1 MNRGHI
7 EFMAKDR
14 IREFHQEAAARDLV
28 RSTAQEHRSQVLHK
42 FGLLVARVVAALRSH
57 EVNASAVLAETPQDR
72 SARTVYSE

>member
-14 IREFHQEAAARDLV
+14 IRAFHQEAAARDLV
-28 RSTAQEHRSQVLHK
+28 RSAAQEHRSQVLHK
-42 FGLLVARVVAALRSH
+42 FGLLVARVVALRSH
-57 EVNASAVLAETPQDR
+57 EVNTSAVLAESPQDR

>member
-28 RSTAQEHRSQVLHK
+28 RSAAQERRSQVLHK
-42 FGLLVARVVAALRSH
+42 CGLLVARVMAVLRSH
-57 EVNASAVLAETPQDR
+57 EVNASAVLAEMPQDR
-72 SARTVYSE
+72 STQSVYSD